1 MKSMIASLIVCV
13 AWCLAVAAEA
23 AEKVE
28 VTFDVAY
35 DHKDDLQTLDV
46 IKPPYANGAGILCIS
61 SGGWGSCRQPPQAV
75 FSGEPYPYYGWFD
88 GRTLV
93 AKGFTIFT
101 VRHRTGEKH
110 LLPEI
115 VDDVHRS
122 IRFIRHNA
130 KRFGVDPERLGVT
143 GSSSGGHL
151 SLMAGTTAD
160 DGDPKAKDELLR
172 TSDRVAAAVAYMP
185 PTDLRPWF
193 LTNKHNDWKALRFGS
208 SLAGSYSP
216 VLLVSPKSPDV
227 VDSGRQG
234 LTPAAGTYREAAGYL
249 PEEPCAL

>member
-1 MKSMIASLIVCV
+1 MAI
-13 AWCLAVAAEA
+13 AAEA

-28 VTFDVAY
+28 ITFDVAY

-46 IKPPYANGAGILCIS
+46 IKPPHANGAGILCIS

-88 GRTLV
+88 GRALV
-93 AKGFTIFT
+93 DKGFTIFT

-122 IRFIRHNA
+122 VRFIRHNA

-151 SLMAGTTAD
+151 SLMAATTAD

-193 LTNKHNDWKALRFGS
+193 LTNKHNDWKALRFES

-216 VLLVSPKSPDV
+216 VLLVSPKSAQ
-227 VDSGRQG
+227 R
-234 LTPAAGTYREAAGYL
+234 
-249 PEEPCAL
+249 C